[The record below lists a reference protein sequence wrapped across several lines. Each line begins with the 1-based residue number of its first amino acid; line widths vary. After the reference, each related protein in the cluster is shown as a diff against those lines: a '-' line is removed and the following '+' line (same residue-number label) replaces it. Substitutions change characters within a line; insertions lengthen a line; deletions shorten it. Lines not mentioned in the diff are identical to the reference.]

1 MSKILVIGSGL
12 NSTIDNN
19 LYDSIYASNTSF
31 LRLNNIDD
39 INLVIS
45 DALLFEESNLNQH
58 PAIKGL
64 SREASNKLRLEKY
77 SKLNDIKLKRLIISD
92 SNLKIKIKSRVSAKN
107 IAASKLEIIKSN
119 HIWNLYLSAFN
130 LFDLLDIF
138 RRLSFKLKI
147 KFIAQFIMR
156 KRMSTEYRP
165 SLGLISI
172 MLAIKENPNS
182 KIIVD
187 GIGQIE
193 SDGSRKAY
201 YGSSNPFLYMD
212 KSHMFDTVYLSI
224 LLKTN
229 HIQLN

>member
-12 NSTIDNN
+12 YSKIDNN

-31 LRLNNIDD
+31 LRLNNIND

-58 PAIKGL
+58 PVIQGF
-64 SREASNKLRLEKY
+64 SREASNKLRLEKS

-92 SNLKIKIKSRVSAKN
+92 SNSEIEIKSRVLAKN

-147 KFIAQFIMR
+147 KFIGQLILR
-156 KRMSTEYRP
+156 RRMSTEYRP

-172 MLAIKENPNS
+172 MLAKKENPNS
-182 KIIVD
+182 IIIVD

-201 YGSSNPFLYMD
+201 YGSSNPFLYME
-212 KSHMFDTVYLSI
+212 KSHTFDTVYLSI
-224 LLKTN
+224 LIKSN